1 MATSRIDMR
10 VDETIKAAAEK
21 AAALEGVKSLTEYV
35 VRLIEKDSQR
45 VIKEHESTT
54 LKDDVF
60 DRFIRACD
68 AAQAPAQKL
77 RGGQGA
83 CQAEE
88 YSVTPSFQFVEL
100 DKAVHDRKSF
110 DCGVEELNLFL
121 QQFASRHRASRY
133 QYDDGVCP
141 PKRTKLISAPT
152 TRCPIPRSNDRRYRS
167 QSQRSYLII
176 RFQ

>member
-45 VIKEHESTT
+45 VIKEHESIT

-68 AAQAPAQKL
+68 AAQAPDQKL
-77 RGGQGA
+77 RA
-83 CQAEE
+83 AR
-88 YSVTPSFQFVEL
+88 EL
-100 DKAVHDRKSF
+100 ARQKNFR
-110 DCGVEELNLFL
+110 
-121 QQFASRHRASRY
+121 
-133 QYDDGVCP
+133 
-141 PKRTKLISAPT
+141 
-152 TRCPIPRSNDRRYRS
+152 
-167 QSQRSYLII
+167 
-176 RFQ
+176 